1 MFPRLVVTLAFITV
15 IVTACGGE
23 SNDTATPVTTTTPME
38 TTTSTIAAS
47 TTTAAPTTTTA
58 APDEPVTDATT
69 TTTEAPLEPAP
80 VPEIDLAEIP
90 DLIVEWGTGDGD
102 PLDLARRLIGFPLE
116 IGPPPG
122 STPYGVDLRL
132 FGEDTAREW
141 RWEWTYESFA
151 APGVIQEI
159 DADLPEGGPGTVEG
173 RLHFDPQF
181 RTFGWSNAA
190 QVISDPSS
198 GGGGP
203 QSVNWS
209 FSDDDGAFRLGDID
223 ATPVSA
229 RAWADEDIDIRAGDP
244 RPGHQVE
251 ITLESQ
257 PNVIPVPLLEEL
269 YRALPVAPGARLA
282 TVDFRSFER
291 SPDSF
296 GAALGLRYLELQFVS
311 ELLPDS
317 AEAAREIYS
326 TGLAGTPYQM
336 GDLDL
341 VNDGEIWVTE
351 GRVDG
356 NGVWRQPVIVLDR
369 YEAEISVWT
378 NDDGT
383 VMSEVDITFEPARMP
398 LEQPEE

>member
-1 MFPRLVVTLAFITV
+1 MHARLIAVFALIAGVA
-15 IVTACGGE
+15 TACGGG
-23 SNDTATPVTTTTPME
+23 SNDTTTPVTTATPME

-47 TTTAAPTTTTA
+47 TTTAAPTTTTE
-58 APDEPVTDATT
+58 APDDPVADATT

-90 DLIVEWGTGDGD
+90 DLIGEWGTGDGD
-102 PLDLARRLIGFPLE
+102 PLEIARRLIGFPLE

-122 STPYGVDLRL
+122 SAPYRVDLRL

-151 APGVIQEI
+151 APGVVQEI
-159 DADLPEGGPGTVEG
+159 DADLPEGGPGTIEG

-181 RTFGWSNAA
+181 RAFGWSNAA

-229 RAWADEDIDIRAGDP
+229 RAWADEDIDIRDGDP

-251 ITLESQ
+251 LTLESQ
-257 PNVIPVPLLEEL
+257 PNVILVPLLEEL

-296 GAALGLRYLELQFVS
+296 GADLGLRYLELQFVS

-341 VNDGEIWVTE
+341 VNDGVIRVTE

-356 NGVWRQPVIVLDR
+356 SGVWRQPVIVLDR
-369 YEAEISVWT
+369 YEGEISVWT
-378 NDDGT
+378 IDDGT

>member
-1 MFPRLVVTLAFITV
+1 VHARLIAVFALIAGVA
-15 IVTACGGE
+15 TACGGG
-23 SNDTATPVTTTTPME
+23 SNDTTTPVTTATPME

-47 TTTAAPTTTTA
+47 TTTAAPTTTTE
-58 APDEPVTDATT
+58 APDDPVADATT

-90 DLIVEWGTGDGD
+90 DLIGEWGTGDGD
-102 PLDLARRLIGFPLE
+102 PLEIARRLIGFPLE

-122 STPYGVDLRL
+122 SAPYRVDLRL

-151 APGVIQEI
+151 APGVVQEI
-159 DADLPEGGPGTVEG
+159 DADLPEGGPGTIEG

-181 RTFGWSNAA
+181 RAFGWSNAA

-229 RAWADEDIDIRAGDP
+229 RAWADEDIDIRDGDP

-251 ITLESQ
+251 LTLESQ
-257 PNVIPVPLLEEL
+257 PNVILVPLLEEL

-296 GAALGLRYLELQFVS
+296 GADLGLRYLELQFVS

-341 VNDGEIWVTE
+341 VNDGVIRVTE

-356 NGVWRQPVIVLDR
+356 SGVWRQPVIVLDR
-369 YEAEISVWT
+369 YEGEISVWT
-378 NDDGT
+378 IDDGT

>member
-15 IVTACGGE
+15 IVTACGGD

-58 APDEPVTDATT
+58 APDEPVTDATA
-69 TTTEAPLEPAP
+69 TTTEPPLKSAP
-80 VPEIDLAEIP
+80 VAEIDLAEIP

-102 PLDLARRLIGFPLE
+102 PLEIARRLIGFPLE

-122 STPYGVDLRL
+122 STPYRVDLRL

-151 APGVIQEI
+151 APGVVQEI
-159 DADLPEGGPGTVEG
+159 DADLPEGGPGTIEG

-181 RTFGWSNAA
+181 RAFGWSNAA

-296 GAALGLRYLELQFVS
+296 GADLGLRYLELRFVS
-311 ELLPDS
+311 ELLPGS

-369 YEAEISVWT
+369 YEAEIGVWT

>member
-1 MFPRLVVTLAFITV
+1 MHARLIAVFALIAGVA
-15 IVTACGGE
+15 TACGGG
-23 SNDTATPVTTTTPME
+23 SNDTTTPVTTATPMK

-47 TTTAAPTTTTA
+47 TTTAAPTTTTE
-58 APDEPVTDATT
+58 APDDPVADATT

-102 PLDLARRLIGFPLE
+102 PLDLARRLVGFPLE

-122 STPYGVDLRL
+122 STPYRVDLRL

-151 APGVIQEI
+151 APGVVQEI

-181 RTFGWSNAA
+181 RAFGWSNAA

-229 RAWADEDIDIRAGDP
+229 RAWADEDIDIRDGDP

-251 ITLESQ
+251 ITLETQ

-282 TVDFRSFER
+282 TVDFRSFDR
-291 SPDSF
+291 SPDSL
-296 GAALGLRYLELQFVS
+296 GADLGLRYLELQFVS

-326 TGLAGTPYQM
+326 TGLAGTPYQT
-336 GDLDL
+336 GDLDP
-341 VNDGEIWVTE
+341 VNDGEIRVAE
-351 GRVDG
+351 GRADDS
-356 NGVWRQPVIVLDR
+356 GVWRQPVIVLDR
-369 YEAEISVWT
+369 YEGEISVWT

>member
-1 MFPRLVVTLAFITV
+1 MHARLIAVFALIAGVA
-15 IVTACGGE
+15 TACGGG
-23 SNDTATPVTTTTPME
+23 SNDTTTPVTTATPME

-47 TTTAAPTTTTA
+47 TTTAAPTTTTE
-58 APDEPVTDATT
+58 APDDPVADATT

-90 DLIVEWGTGDGD
+90 DLIGEWGTGDGD
-102 PLDLARRLIGFPLE
+102 PLEIARRLIGFPLE

-122 STPYGVDLRL
+122 SAPYRVDLRL

-151 APGVIQEI
+151 APGVVQEI
-159 DADLPEGGPGTVEG
+159 DADLPEGGPGTIEG

-181 RTFGWSNAA
+181 RAFGWSNAA

-229 RAWADEDIDIRAGDP
+229 RAWADEDIDIRDGDP

-251 ITLESQ
+251 LTLESQ
-257 PNVIPVPLLEEL
+257 PNVILVPLLEEL

-296 GAALGLRYLELQFVS
+296 GADLGLRYLELQFVS

-341 VNDGEIWVTE
+341 VNDGVIRVTE

-356 NGVWRQPVIVLDR
+356 SGVWRQPVIVLDR
-369 YEAEISVWT
+369 YEGEISVWT
-378 NDDGT
+378 IDDGT

-398 LEQPEE
+398 LEQPEV

>member
-1 MFPRLVVTLAFITV
+1 MFPRLVVTLAFISV
-15 IVTACGGE
+15 IATACGGG
-23 SNDTATPVTTTTPME
+23 SNDTATPVTTSTTME
-38 TTTSTIAAS
+38 TTTSTIATS
-47 TTTAAPTTTTA
+47 TTTAAPATTTV

-69 TTTEAPLEPAP
+69 TTTEAPLESAP
-80 VPEIDLAEIP
+80 VPEIDLAGIP
-90 DLIVEWGTGDGD
+90 DLIVEWGSGDGD

-122 STPYGVDLRL
+122 SSPYRVDLRL

-141 RWEWTYESFA
+141 RWEWDYESFA

-173 RLHFDPQF
+173 RLHFEPQF
-181 RTFGWSNAA
+181 RAFGWSNAA

-251 ITLESQ
+251 ITLETQ

-282 TVDFRSFER
+282 TVDFRSFDR
-291 SPDSF
+291 SPDSL
-296 GAALGLRYLELQFVS
+296 GADLGLRYLELQFIS

-317 AEAAREIYS
+317 ASAAREIYS

-336 GDLDL
+336 GDLDP
-341 VNDGEIWVTE
+341 VNDGKIRVAE
-351 GRVDG
+351 GRADDS
-356 NGVWRQPVIVLDR
+356 GVWRQPVIVLDR
-369 YEAEISVWT
+369 YEGEISVWT
-378 NDDGT
+378 IDDGT

>member
-1 MFPRLVVTLAFITV
+1 MHARLIAVFALIAGVA
-15 IVTACGGE
+15 TACGGG
-23 SNDTATPVTTTTPME
+23 SNDTTTPATTATPME

-47 TTTAAPTTTTA
+47 TTTAAPTTTTE
-58 APDEPVTDATT
+58 APADPVADATT

-90 DLIVEWGTGDGD
+90 DLIGEWGTGDGD
-102 PLDLARRLIGFPLE
+102 PLEIARRLIGFPLE

-122 STPYGVDLRL
+122 STPYRVDLRL

-151 APGVIQEI
+151 APGVVQEI
-159 DADLPEGGPGTVEG
+159 DANLPEGGPGTIEG

-181 RTFGWSNAA
+181 RAFGWSNAA

-229 RAWADEDIDIRAGDP
+229 RAWADEDIDIRDGDP

-251 ITLESQ
+251 ITLETQ
-257 PNVIPVPLLEEL
+257 PDVIPVPLLEEL
-269 YRALPVAPGARLA
+269 YGALPVAPGARLT
-282 TVDFRSFER
+282 TVDFRSFDR

-296 GAALGLRYLELQFVS
+296 GADLGLRYLELRFVS

-317 AEAAREIYS
+317 AEAVREIYS

-336 GDLDL
+336 GDLDH

>member
-1 MFPRLVVTLAFITV
+1 MFPRLVVTLAFISV
-15 IVTACGGE
+15 IATACGGG
-23 SNDTATPVTTTTPME
+23 SNDTVTPVTTSTTME
-38 TTTSTIAAS
+38 TTTSTIATS
-47 TTTAAPTTTTA
+47 TTTAAPATTTV

-69 TTTEAPLEPAP
+69 TTTEAPLESAP
-80 VPEIDLAEIP
+80 VPEIDLAGIP
-90 DLIVEWGTGDGD
+90 DLIVEWGSGDGD

-122 STPYGVDLRL
+122 SSPYRVDLRL

-141 RWEWTYESFA
+141 RWEWAYESFA

-173 RLHFDPQF
+173 RLHFEPQF
-181 RTFGWSNAA
+181 RAFGWSNAA

-229 RAWADEDIDIRAGDP
+229 RAWADEDIDIRDGDP

-251 ITLESQ
+251 LTLESQ
-257 PNVIPVPLLEEL
+257 PNVILVPLLEEL

-341 VNDGEIWVTE
+341 VNDGVIRVTE

-356 NGVWRQPVIVLDR
+356 SGVWRQPVIVLDR
-369 YEAEISVWT
+369 YEGEISVWT
-378 NDDGT
+378 IDDGT

-398 LEQPEE
+398 LEPPEE